1 MEAKIKM
8 IAAATKALNFLRKN
22 PKSIDSEVLQYVSD
36 YILSEN
42 IKDYSIKFAMIA
54 AATETYNIF
63 MKESKLS
70 DKEILKKVMLRIPEI
85 INTITAIK

>member
-8 IAAATKALNFLRKN
+8 IAAATEALNFLRKN
-22 PKSIDSEVLQYVSD
+22 PKAMDSEVLQSVAD
-36 YILSEN
+36 YILTEN
-42 IKDYSIKFAMIA
+42 IRDYSIKFGMIA

-85 INTITAIK
+85 MQTISVIK